1 MNIKQ
6 TLLLICAY
14 FISFTISAQCNL
26 HFEFDNTGSN
36 MTVLFAS
43 SASQNISSISSQG
56 TIGAFYQNDDGDYIC
71 ASAMNYH
78 GSQTQLPLMA
88 DDSTTPE
95 IDGFTAGDLIHW
107 FYKDVSGAIYQIET
121 SPADVFLLNS
131 ISIVQSV
138 ELSEVDCGITNP
150 DSCDPLDY
158 SYINTGANMTLALPN
173 SSIQSINS
181 LGNGMIGVFY
191 YNDDGV
197 LKCSGSTS
205 ISGQETAFPAMAD
218 DMTTDE
224 IDGFANGQEMI
235 WIFTTSDNIQYRL
248 FPSPNQ
254 NYLINAVYY
263 VGLFDYDL
271 NCSISTDIYGCT
283 DDVSCNYNPN
293 ATMEDGSCYNNDL
306 GCGCDSPAAQSGYDC
321 YGNCLSDSDQD
332 GVCDDFEVVGCQDQ
346 FACNYNVYATDSGDC
361 SYPLD
366 GYDCNGNCINDEDS
380 DGVCDEDEVFGC
392 TNEDACN
399 YNQEATSDDGSCTF
413 AEAASE
419 YNVSLNSAN
428 WEVHRLPFI
437 QILLYILMIIT
448 I

>member
-6 TLLLICAY
+6 TLLLICTY
-14 FISFTISAQCNL
+14 FISFTISAQCDL
-26 HFEFDNTGSN
+26 HFEFENTGSN

-107 FYKDVSGAIYQIET
+107 FYKDVSGSVYQIET

-150 DSCDPLDY
+150 SSCDPLDY

-181 LGNGMIGVFY
+181 LGNGMLGVFY
-191 YNDDGV
+191 YNDYGV
-197 LKCSGSTS
+197 LTCSGSTS

-263 VGLFDYDL
+263 VGQFDYNL
-271 NCSISTDIYGCT
+271 YCS
-283 DDVSCNYNPN
+283 
-293 ATMEDGSCYNNDL
+293 
-306 GCGCDSPAAQSGYDC
+306 
-321 YGNCLSDSDQD
+321 
-332 GVCDDFEVVGCQDQ
+332 
-346 FACNYNVYATDSGDC
+346 
-361 SYPLD
+361 
-366 GYDCNGNCINDEDS
+366 
-380 DGVCDEDEVFGC
+380 
-392 TNEDACN
+392 
-399 YNQEATSDDGSCTF
+399 TS
-413 AEAASE
+413 
-419 YNVSLNSAN
+419 N
-428 WEVHRLPFI
+428 
-437 QILLYILMIIT
+437 LLYPAIEKSLYIRFGI
-448 I
+448 